1 MHRLNQV
8 HIRTFPFFVFVLS
21 WFSCSPFRHYP
32 FCVSLLPPYVAA
44 RPSPFTPIVYIP
56 AAMHLKLFSK
66 ISPVT
71 VAARVCCWQEHL
83 AFAPFS
89 LSPSTQAAGS
99 ILVLYEPPYLALVT
113 SKNLNL
119 PLYLSFPLFACSRS
133 YLPHS
138 RFKSF
143 LPSLRLPFA
152 RVRKYVSLSALPQ
165 YLVPAHVFVFTLTHL
180 VRYLQYNG
188 QRHQLI
194 PSST

>member
-1 MHRLNQV
+1 M
-8 HIRTFPFFVFVLS
+8 S

-44 RPSPFTPIVYIP
+44 RPSPPSSTSPLP
-56 AAMHLKLFSK
+56 CTWKLFSK
-66 ISPVT
+66 MSPVT

-83 AFAPFS
+83 TFAPFS

-99 ILVLYEPPYLALVT
+99 ILVLYEPPYLALVK
-113 SKNLNL
+113 SRNLNL

-133 YLPHS
+133 SLPHS

-152 RVRKYVSLSALPQ
+152 RVRKYVSLSALHQ
-165 YLVPAHVFVFTLTHL
+165 YLVLAHVFCLYIGTSRTLLT
-180 VRYLQYNG
+180 VQW
-188 QRHQLI
+188 
-194 PSST
+194 SASTTCSIINLNRLFI